1 MFKVH
6 LACAVTCSSES
17 TNLYNSRILQ
27 LRSASQL
34 AITLYE
40 SRQEEFYLNMD
51 LHFLRILLLILQCRI
66 TYFAGSANSVSP
78 VPASVHSV
86 SGIQNLSNHTEC
98 PMWFNYS
105 SATNDCQCFQFES
118 LKCDNYKHVSIDPD
132 LILTYNSDKGLISS
146 IQIRHQYLG
155 GYNLTETGYVLL
167 PDEISELNSYM
178 CGPLNRKGYLCG
190 ECKNG
195 YGPGPFIKSCT
206 NVCHFCQDTWHEIIL
221 YLALEF
227 IPITIFYLLIL
238 IFQIRLTSAPMT
250 CFITYSQLIMLAF
263 YMDCASQWAPSFFSK
278 IKYGYYSGTLRMGTK
293 SLLTVYGVFNLD
305 FFHYV
310 LPPFCISSKLR
321 PIHVVFLGYISAFY
335 PFLLILLTWFCVE
348 LHGRNFRPIVFLW
361 RPFHRCFAR
370 LRRGW
375 NTKSDLIDVFASFF
389 LLSYSKI
396 LYQIILTMDV
406 TTIYNYSLVDGHG
419 SQEHVHVLKV
429 DTSIDTKST
438 RYLVIHSI
446 IVLFCLSFVSFPPCL
461 LLLYP
466 VGIFQRFLSKCIS
479 NRFRIILHIFVE
491 KFQSCYRDGPYS
503 AKGIRS
509 FSGFYFL
516 LRFAVYLAPSINSS
530 TFHFEIWLTCGF
542 VLSVAALLIALCRP
556 YKETTMNVVDSIF
569 LTHLATLCYIAS
581 SNNEGQIH
589 VNFFQT
595 VIAFPFIIFS
605 LTIAYR
611 IVRGICNN
619 HKVHFLKWLFQWR
632 FFKACDHD
640 GLITADNVDQ
650 QQDINSQPKA
660 TYGTI
665 SDLP

>member
-1 MFKVH
+1 
-6 LACAVTCSSES
+6 
-17 TNLYNSRILQ
+17 
-27 LRSASQL
+27 
-34 AITLYE
+34 
-40 SRQEEFYLNMD
+40 MD
-51 LHFLRILLLILQCRI
+51 LHFLQLLLLILQCRI
-66 TYFAGSANSVSP
+66 GYFAGFENSVSP
-78 VPASVHSV
+78 VPESVYSI

-105 SATNDCQCFQFES
+105 SATNDCQCFQFQP
-118 LKCDNYKHVSIDPD
+118 LKCDNNYKHASVDQD
-132 LILTYNSDKGLISS
+132 HILTYNLNKELISLIK
-146 IQIRHQYLG
+146 IQHRYLG
-155 GYNLTETGYVLL
+155 GYNLTETGYVLI

-190 ECKNG
+190 ECKSG
-195 YGPGPFIKSCT
+195 YGPGPFLTSCT

-227 IPITIFYLLIL
+227 IPITAFYLLIL

-250 CFITYSQLIMLAF
+250 CFIMYSQLTVQAF
-263 YMDCASQWAPSFFSK
+263 NEECANQWAPSFFSK
-278 IKYGYYSGTLRMGTK
+278 IKYGYHSETLRMGTK

-335 PFLLILLTWFCVE
+335 PFLLILFTWFCVE
-348 LHGRNFRPIVFLW
+348 LHDRNFRPIVWLW
-361 RPFHRCFAR
+361 RPFHRCFTR

-396 LYQIILTMDV
+396 LYQIILTVQV
-406 TTIYNYSLVDGHG
+406 TEVYNYSLVDGHG
-419 SQEHVHVLKV
+419 SRENYVLSV
-429 DTSIDTKST
+429 DTSIDTKSA
-438 RYLVIHSI
+438 RYLLILFI
-446 IVLFCLSFVSFPPCL
+446 IILLCLSFAIFPPCL

-466 VGIFQRFLSKCIS
+466 VGIFQRLLSKCTS

-491 KFQSCYRDGPYS
+491 KFQSCYRDGLNN

-516 LRFAVYLAPSINSS
+516 LRLIIYLANIINRS
-530 TFHFEIWLTCGF
+530 TFHFEMWFVCGF
-542 VLSVAALLIALCRP
+542 VLSVAVLLIALCRP

-569 LTHLATLCYIAS
+569 LTHLATFCYIAS
-581 SNNEGQIH
+581 SNNEGRTF
-589 VNFFQT
+589 VNFYQI
-595 VIAFPFIIFS
+595 VIAFPFIILS
-605 LTIAYR
+605 LTITYR
-611 IVRGICNN
+611 IARGICNN
-619 HKVHFLKWLFQWR
+619 CKVHFPKRLFRWR
-632 FFKACDHD
+632 FFKVSGHD
-640 GLITADNVDQ
+640 GLITADNNNIIDQ
-650 QQDINSQPKA
+650 QQDVNIQPTA